1 MLILAS
7 ASQSR
12 KKLLEN
18 CKIEFLQIS
27 SDFDESLI
35 REKDIANL
43 ALELSFQKAN
53 CLFKNIQKVSLPEKV
68 NFNFVEIL
76 GCDSIFEFKGEAFG
90 KPLDKEEAFNRWK
103 KMSGEFG
110 FLHTGHTLLIGSF
123 DLTSKKITIN
133 KTIKKTVSSKVYF
146 SKLED
151 PEINNYVNTL
161 EPLYCAGG
169 FALEGIGGK
178 YIEKIEGCFSNV
190 MGLSLP
196 WLRKNLS
203 NEENFTQKNP
213 IVR

>member
-18 CKIEFLQIS
+18 CQIEFFQIS
-27 SDFDESLI
+27 SNFDETTI
-35 REKDIANL
+35 QEKNIFKL

-53 CLFKNIQKVSLPEKV
+53 SLSENIHKISLPEG
-68 NFNFVEIL
+68 FNYGPIEIL
-76 GCDSIFEFKGEAFG
+76 GCDSIFEFKGEAYG
-90 KPLDKEEAFNRWK
+90 KPSNKEEAFSRWK

-110 FLHTGHTLLIGSF
+110 FLHTGHTLIIGNF
-123 DLTSKKITIN
+123 DLTSNSFKIN
-133 KTIKKTVSSKVYF
+133 ETIKQTVSSRVYF

-151 PEINNYVNTL
+151 LEIKSYVDTL

-169 FALEGIGGK
+169 FALEGKGGK

-196 WLRKNLS
+196 WLRKNLY
-203 NEENFTQKNP
+203 K
-213 IVR
+213 

>member
-12 KKLLEN
+12 KELLEN
-18 CKIEFLQIS
+18 CQIQFVQIAS
-27 SDFDESLI
+27 NFDETSI
-35 REKDIANL
+35 KDKNIFNL
-43 ALELSFQKAN
+43 ALKLSFQKAISLSEN
-53 CLFKNIQKVSLPEKV
+53 VQNISFPEK
-68 NFNFVEIL
+68 FNFGLLEIL
-76 GCDSIFEFKGEAFG
+76 GCDSIFEFKGEAYG
-90 KPLDKEEAFNRWK
+90 KPSNKEEAFIRWK

-110 FLHTGHTLLIGSF
+110 FLHTGHTLIIGNF
-123 DLTSKKITIN
+123 DSTSKIFKITEI
-133 KTIKKTVSSKVYF
+133 IKKTVSSRVYF

-151 PEINNYVNTL
+151 WEIKSYVDTK

-196 WLRKNLS
+196 WLRKNLY
-203 NEENFTQKNP
+203 K
-213 IVR
+213 

>member
-18 CKIEFLQIS
+18 CQIEFIQIS
-27 SDFDESLI
+27 SEFDETTI
-35 REKDIANL
+35 QEKNIFNL

-53 CLFKNIQKVSLPEKV
+53 SLSENIQEISFSEK
-68 NFNFVEIL
+68 FIYGPLEIL
-76 GCDSIFEFKGEAFG
+76 GCDSIFEFKGEAYG
-90 KPLDKEEAFNRWK
+90 KPSDKEEAFIRWK

-110 FLHTGHTLLIGSF
+110 FLHTGHTLIIGNF
-123 DLTSKKITIN
+123 DATSKIFKITEI
-133 KTIKKTVSSKVYF
+133 IKNTVSSRVYF

-151 PEINNYVNTL
+151 CEIKSYVDTN

-196 WLRKNLS
+196 WLRENLY
-203 NEENFTQKNP
+203 
-213 IVR
+213 R

>member
-1 MLILAS
+1 VLILAS

-18 CKIEFLQIS
+18 CQIEFIQRS
-27 SDFDESLI
+27 SNFDETSI
-35 REKDIANL
+35 KEKNIINL

-53 CLFKNIQKVSLPEKV
+53 NLSENIQKISLPEK
-68 NFNFVEIL
+68 FNFGLLEIL
-76 GCDSIFEFKGEAFG
+76 GCDSIFEFKGEAYG
-90 KPLDKEEAFNRWK
+90 KPSDKEEAFIRWK

-110 FLHTGHTLLIGSF
+110 FLHTGHTLIIGNF
-123 DLTSKKITIN
+123 DSISNKFKIT
-133 KTIKKTVSSKVYF
+133 KTIKKTVSSRVYF

-151 PEINNYVNTL
+151 WEIKSYVNTN

-196 WLRKNLS
+196 WLRKNLY
-203 NEENFTQKNP
+203 K
-213 IVR
+213 

>member
-7 ASQSR
+7 ASKSR

-18 CKIEFLQIS
+18 CQIEFLQIS
-27 SDFDESLI
+27 SNFDETSI
-35 REKDIANL
+35 KEKNIFKL

-53 CLFKNIQKVSLPEKV
+53 SLSENIEKLSLPEE
-68 NFNFVEIL
+68 FNYGPLEIL
-76 GCDSIFEFKGEAFG
+76 GCDSIFEFKGEAYG
-90 KPLDKEEAFNRWK
+90 KPSNKKEAFIRWK

-110 FLHTGHTLLIGSF
+110 YLHTGHSLIIGNFNS
-123 DLTSKKITIN
+123 TSNIFEVTEI
-133 KTIKKTVSSKVYF
+133 IKKTISSRVFF

-151 PEINNYVNTL
+151 SEIKSYIDTN

-169 FALEGIGGK
+169 FALEGLGGK

-196 WLRKNLS
+196 WIRKNLP
-203 NEENFTQKNP
+203 K
-213 IVR
+213 

>member
-18 CKIEFLQIS
+18 SQIEFIQIS
-27 SDFDESLI
+27 SNFDEASI
-35 REKDIANL
+35 KEKNVFNL

-53 CLFKNIQKVSLPEKV
+53 SFVLNIKEIELPKEFNYSSL
-68 NFNFVEIL
+68 EIL

-90 KPLDKEEAFNRWK
+90 KPLDIEEAFSRWK

-110 FLHTGHTLLIGSF
+110 FLHTGHSLLIGNF
-123 DLTSKKITIN
+123 DLTSKKFKIN
-133 KTIKKTVSSKVYF
+133 KTIKKTISSKVYF
-146 SKLED
+146 SRLED
-151 PEINNYVNTL
+151 AEIKKYVNTL

-169 FALEGIGGK
+169 FALEGIGGQ
-178 YIEKIEGCFSNV
+178 YIEKIDGCFSNV

-196 WLRKNLS
+196 WLKSNLP
-203 NEENFTQKNP
+203 K
-213 IVR
+213 

>member
-18 CKIEFLQIS
+18 CQIEFIQIS
-27 SDFDESLI
+27 SDFDETTI
-35 REKDIANL
+35 QEKNILNL
-43 ALELSFQKAN
+43 ALELSFQKA
-53 CLFKNIQKVSLPEKV
+53 VSLSENIPELSFPEK
-68 NFNFVEIL
+68 FNYGPLEIL
-76 GCDSIFEFKGEAFG
+76 GCDSIFEFKGEAYG
-90 KPLDKEEAFNRWK
+90 KPSNKEEAFIRWK

-110 FLHTGHTLLIGSF
+110 FLHTGHTLIIGNF
-123 DLTSKKITIN
+123 DSNSKIFKITEI
-133 KTIKKTVSSKVYF
+133 IKKVVSSKVYF

-151 PEINNYVNTL
+151 WEIKSYVDTN

-169 FALEGIGGK
+169 FALEGIGSK

-196 WLRKNLS
+196 WLRENLY
-203 NEENFTQKNP
+203 
-213 IVR
+213 R

>member
-18 CKIEFLQIS
+18 CQIEFIQIAS
-27 SDFDESLI
+27 KFDETTI
-35 REKDIANL
+35 QEKNIFNL

-53 CLFKNIQKVSLPEKV
+53 SLSENIKNVSLPEE
-68 NFNFVEIL
+68 FNYGPMEIL
-76 GCDSIFEFKGEAFG
+76 GCDSIFEFKGEAYG
-90 KPLDKEEAFNRWK
+90 KPSNKEEAFMRWK

-110 FLHTGHTLLIGSF
+110 FLHTGHTLIIGDF
-123 DLTSKKITIN
+123 DSNSKIFNITEI
-133 KTIKKTVSSKVYF
+133 IKKTVSSTVYF
-146 SKLED
+146 SNLED
-151 PEINNYVNTL
+151 WEIKSYVDTN
-161 EPLYCAGG
+161 EPLCCAGG

-196 WLRKNLS
+196 WLRENLY
-203 NEENFTQKNP
+203 
-213 IVR
+213 R

>member
-18 CKIEFLQIS
+18 CQIQFIQIS
-27 SDFDESLI
+27 SDFDETTI
-35 REKDIANL
+35 KEENIFNL

-53 CLFKNIQKVSLPEKV
+53 SLSENIPTTLFPKE
-68 NFNFVEIL
+68 FNYGPLEIL
-76 GCDSIFEFKGEAFG
+76 GCDSIFEFKGDAYG
-90 KPLDKEEAFNRWK
+90 KPSNKEEAFIRWK

-110 FLHTGHTLLIGSF
+110 FLHTGHTLIIGNF
-123 DLTSKKITIN
+123 DSNSKIFKITEI
-133 KTIKKTVSSKVYF
+133 IKKTVSSRVYF

-151 PEINNYVNTL
+151 WEIKSYVDTN

-196 WLRKNLS
+196 WLRKNL
-203 NEENFTQKNP
+203 F
-213 IVR
+213 R

>member
-18 CKIEFLQIS
+18 CQIEFIQIS
-27 SDFDESLI
+27 SDFDETTI
-35 REKDIANL
+35 REENIFNL

-53 CLFKNIQKVSLPEKV
+53 SLSENIQNTILPEE
-68 NFNFVEIL
+68 FNHGPLEIL
-76 GCDSIFEFKGEAFG
+76 GCDSIFEFKGEAYG
-90 KPLDKEEAFNRWK
+90 KPADKEEAFTRWK

-110 FLHTGHTLLIGSF
+110 FLHTGHTLIIGNF
-123 DLTSKKITIN
+123 DLTSNMFNITE
-133 KTIKKTVSSKVYF
+133 TIKKTVSSRVYF
-146 SKLED
+146 SQLED
-151 PEINNYVNTL
+151 WEIKSYVNSL
-161 EPLYCAGG
+161 EPLHCAGG

-196 WLRKNLS
+196 WLRKNLE
-203 NEENFTQKNP
+203 NELILT
-213 IVR
+213 

>member
-18 CKIEFLQIS
+18 CQIEFIQIS
-27 SDFDESLI
+27 SDFDENTI
-35 REKDIANL
+35 QERNIFNL
-43 ALELSFQKAN
+43 ALELSFQKAKS
-53 CLFKNIQKVSLPEKV
+53 LSDNIQKIVLPKEYD
-68 NFNFVEIL
+68 FGHLEIL
-76 GCDSIFEFKGEAFG
+76 GCDSIFEFKGEAYG
-90 KPLDKEEAFNRWK
+90 KPSNKEEAFIRWK

-110 FLHTGHTLLIGSF
+110 FLHTGHTLIIGNF
-123 DLTSKKITIN
+123 DSTSKFFKITKI
-133 KTIKKTVSSKVYF
+133 IKKTVSSKVCF
-146 SKLED
+146 SNLED
-151 PEINNYVNTL
+151 WEIKSYVDTN

-196 WLRKNLS
+196 WLRENLY
-203 NEENFTQKNP
+203 
-213 IVR
+213 RL

>member
-18 CKIEFLQIS
+18 SQIEFIQIKS
-27 SDFDESLI
+27 NFDESTI
-35 REKDIANL
+35 KEKKISNL

-53 CLFKNIQKVSLPEKV
+53 SMARDIKKLNVLNDVKYNSL
-68 NFNFVEIL
+68 EIL
-76 GCDSIFEFKGEAFG
+76 GCDSIFEFQGDAFG
-90 KPLDKEEAFNRWK
+90 KPLDKEEAFRRWK
-103 KMSGEFG
+103 KMSGKFG
-110 FLHTGHTLLIGSF
+110 FLHTGHTLLISRF
-123 DLTSKKITIN
+123 DPTSNLIRIH
-133 KTIKKTVSSKVYF
+133 KTIKQAVSSKVYF
-146 SKLED
+146 SQMND
-151 PEINNYVNTL
+151 SEIKSYVDSL

-196 WLRKNLS
+196 WLIKNLPK
-203 NEENFTQKNP
+203 EEN
-213 IVR
+213 

>member
-18 CKIEFLQIS
+18 CQIEFIQIS
-27 SDFDESLI
+27 SDFDETTI
-35 REKDIANL
+35 QEKNIFNL

-53 CLFKNIQKVSLPEKV
+53 RLSENIQNISLPAE
-68 NFNFVEIL
+68 FNYGSLEIL
-76 GCDSIFEFKGEAFG
+76 GCDSIFEFKGEAYG
-90 KPLDKEEAFNRWK
+90 KPSNKEEAFIRWK

-110 FLHTGHTLLIGSF
+110 FLHTGHTLIIGNF
-123 DLTSKKITIN
+123 DSISNKFKIT
-133 KTIKKTVSSKVYF
+133 KTIKKTVSSRVYF
-146 SKLED
+146 SKLKD
-151 PEINNYVNTL
+151 WEIKSYIDTN

-178 YIEKIEGCFSNV
+178 YIKKIEGCFSNV

-196 WLRKNLS
+196 WLRENLY
-203 NEENFTQKNP
+203 
-213 IVR
+213 R